1 MVITGMNYE
10 KLDLNLL
17 YVFNAVMTELHV
29 TRAAQRL
36 HMTQPAVSNALNRL
50 RRALDDELFVKV
62 PTGVRPT
69 PKAMELWQPI
79 RDALTQI
86 RQALEAAEFDP
97 AIASAT
103 FRIAMND
110 FAAHLLLPKLAT
122 VVEALAP
129 NVSVRTLP
137 VASIDAE
144 TLLEQADI
152 DLAIGVFTSSNARLR
167 SRSLLTSPFTC
178 VMRRGHP
185 LASQTLTLNRYIQA
199 KHLLVTLTGEATGFI
214 DVILQ
219 ERQLE
224 RRVVFTVNQFTVV
237 PQIIASSDLIA
248 VLPARTIGMSAFSE
262 QLHSAP
268 LPLEISPS
276 IIKMMWHERNQLDSA
291 QVWLRAQLIALCE
304 QL

>member
-17 YVFNAVMTELHV
+17 NVFNAVMTELHV

-50 RRALDDELFVKV
+50 RRVLNDELFVKV
-62 PTGVRPT
+62 PSGVRPT
-69 PKAMELWQPI
+69 PKAMELWPPI
-79 RDALTQI
+79 REALAQI
-86 RQALEAAEFDP
+86 RQTLETAKFDP
-97 AIASAT
+97 AIATAT

-110 FAAHLLLPKLAT
+110 FATHLLLPMLAAFL
-122 VVEALAP
+122 EAQAS
-129 NVSVRTLP
+129 NVNVRTLP
-137 VASIDAE
+137 VTSIDAE
-144 TLLEQADI
+144 TLLEQAEI
-152 DLAIGVFTSSNARLR
+152 DLAIGVFPTSNSRLR

-178 VMRRGHP
+178 VMRQNHP
-185 LASQTLTLNRYIQA
+185 LASQPLTLKRYVQA

-219 ERQLE
+219 ERELK
-224 RRVVFTVNQFTVV
+224 RRVALTVNQFAVA

-248 VLPARTIGMSAFSE
+248 VLPARIVGTSAFSE

-268 LPLEISPS
+268 LPIEISPS
-276 IIKMMWHERNQLDSA
+276 VVKMMWHERNHLDAA
-291 QVWLRAQLIALCE
+291 QAWLRAQITTLCE